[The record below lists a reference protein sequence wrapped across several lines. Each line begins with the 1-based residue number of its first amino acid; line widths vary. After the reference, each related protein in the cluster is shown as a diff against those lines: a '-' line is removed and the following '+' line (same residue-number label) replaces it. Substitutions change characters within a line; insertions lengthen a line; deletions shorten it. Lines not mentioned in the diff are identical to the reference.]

1 MLVLR
6 VLPSLCLVCFE
17 LSQLAGADGPTS
29 GPGAESGPKRV
40 LSEILSIFTPG
51 REVTLQ
57 SPTTTESALLPP
69 YGLNRAWSQLGKDV
83 GDHVDHEAAGDTRQ
97 TPSAAFQIAKGVMDL
112 LNLQVSTPATTTTTT
127 PGSFFERLS
136 NQVPHSTGWFITKLR

>member
-1 MLVLR
+1 MLVLH
-6 VLPSLCLVCFE
+6 VLPLLFFVCFE
-17 LSQLAGADGPTS
+17 FVSADGPSS
-29 GPGAESGPKRV
+29 GAGSESGSKRV

-69 YGLNRAWSQLGKDV
+69 FGLNRAWSQLGKNTD
-83 GDHVDHEAAGDTRQ
+83 GADPRADDEMRQ

-112 LNLQVSTPATTTTTT
+112 LNLQVSTPAPTTTTT
-127 PGSFFERLS
+127 PASFFERLS
-136 NQVPHSTGWFITKLR
+136 NQVGQLVYTLIDNLS